1 MNMSDDVVREAEKI
15 GEEGYSART
24 LTGFTYRLFLCIG
37 LVMALFHIYFLG
49 YSSLEPWILY
59 YTHLGFGLALAYLL
73 YPFSAKSNASR
84 PGAADI
90 GLIVLSVA
98 ACAYFIISMNEI
110 VFRIGVSPTPL
121 DLSLIHI

>member
-59 YTHLGFGLALAYLL
+59 YTHLGSGWHSPIFYILSPQSQTLPAPG
-73 YPFSAKSNASR
+73 PRTSA
-84 PGAADI
+84 
-90 GLIVLSVA
+90 
-98 ACAYFIISMNEI
+98 
-110 VFRIGVSPTPL
+110 
-121 DLSLIHI
+121 